1 MMLTRTSE
9 YALQAVICL
18 ARCGNPGPVSG
29 KRIAIQTGI
38 PGRYLSKILAD
49 LVRAGVLIAAPGKTG
64 GFRLARLPKD
74 IRLAE
79 VLGPFEPVL
88 ANRRP
93 CPFGAAVCN
102 DDQACAG
109 HDRWMRVRETY
120 SRFLNETTVDDVAG
134 KRDPCFEA

>member
-18 ARCGNPGPVSG
+18 ARCGNPGPIPG
-29 KRIAIQTGI
+29 KRIATQTGI

-49 LVRAGVLIAAPGKTG
+49 LVRASVLIAAPGKTG
-64 GFRLARLPKD
+64 GFRLARLPQD
-74 IRLAE
+74 IHLAE

-93 CPFGAAVCN
+93 CPFGSAVCN
-102 DDQACAG
+102 DDQGCAG